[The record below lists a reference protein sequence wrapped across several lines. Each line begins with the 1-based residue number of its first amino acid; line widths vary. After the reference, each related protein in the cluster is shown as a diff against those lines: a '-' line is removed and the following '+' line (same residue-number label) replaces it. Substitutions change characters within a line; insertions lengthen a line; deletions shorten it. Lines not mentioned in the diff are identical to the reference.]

1 MTKEGSGRVVAVGK
15 AKTRYITVP
24 SDVASDD
31 RFPFADGEEVRV
43 LINSDKKCLAI
54 TKIEGE

>member
-1 MTKEGSGRVVAVGK
+1 MAKEGNGRVVAVGK

-31 RFPFADGEEVRV
+31 RFPFSDGEEVRV
-43 LINSDKKCLAI
+43 IIHQDKKCLTI
-54 TKIEGE
+54 LKVE

>member
-1 MTKEGSGRVVAVGK
+1 MSKEGIGRVVAVGK

-31 RFPFADGEEVRV
+31 RFPFTNGEEVRV
-43 LINSDKKCLAI
+43 TIQPDKKSL
-54 TKIEGE
+54 TVMKVE

>member
-1 MTKEGSGRVVAVGK
+1 MVAVGK

-31 RFPFADGEEVRV
+31 RFPFSDGEEVRV
-43 LINSDKKCLAI
+43 VIHPEKKCLTI
-54 TKIEGE
+54 MKIE

>member
-1 MTKEGSGRVVAVGK
+1 MAKEGSGRVVAVGK

-24 SDVASDD
+24 SDVARDD

-43 LINSDKKCLAI
+43 LINPEKKCLTI
-54 TKIEGE
+54 KKIE

>member
-1 MTKEGSGRVVAVGK
+1 MTKEGKGRIVAVGK

-31 RFPFADGEEVRV
+31 RFPFSDGEEIKVT
-43 LINSDKKCLAI
+43 IQPDKKNLVI
-54 TKIEGE
+54 SKLE